1 MTEKSIADGI
11 NRDLPT
17 GMIGISERFAVVNK
31 LITRDL
37 NGHVRNPFF
46 TRYSKED
53 ITKYLEDPCR
63 HEKNIRD
70 AITYIYG
77 ASSHFRRLIQYF
89 VSLSD
94 LSYVVSPYRI
104 DPKKANIKTTGN
116 NYRKVLNTLSAMSIK
131 TQFPK
136 ILTVCLREDTFYGT
150 MHISA
155 DSIIIQQLP
164 SEYCRISSIENNV
177 LNVTFNF
184 SYFDSRQDLLPF
196 FPEEF
201 SIKYKIYLENRMSRW
216 IELDA
221 PTSFAIKCAN
231 DILEYSI
238 PPFAGLL
245 REIYDIEDYA
255 QLKLAKTALENYA
268 MLVMTLPMDEEGRWK
283 LDFKKAKEFWS
294 NLDSVLPD
302 EIGSI
307 LTPMDVEKISFER
320 SHADD
325 TSTVTQAE
333 QDLYTAAG
341 VSSLLF
347 NNEKASANA
356 LLLSIKVDQALTY
369 GIVKSIED
377 MVNRYIQ
384 YQNYGKNFKVTFL
397 DVSPFNR
404 KELGDAYL
412 KAATYGLPTISMY
425 AASQGLGQAEL
436 DTMSFLEGDV
446 LGLVDMFD
454 PLRNTAQMTSDER
467 DKTRSGTGS
476 TIEVDDNPDGGRPV
490 LDDDEI
496 TDSGEQ
502 SRDDSDDW
510 G

>member
-1 MTEKSIADGI
+1 MYVEDQLLINGI
-11 NRDLPT
+11 NRS
-17 GMIGISERFAVVNK
+17 GAGAIGISNKFAVINK

-37 NGHVRNPFF
+37 NGQVRSPTF
-46 TRYSKED
+46 TLY
-53 ITKYLEDPCR
+53 TKDEIAQYLENPYTY
-63 HEKNIRD
+63 EKNLRN
-70 AITYIYG
+70 AVTYIYG

-89 VSLSD
+89 TSLSD

-104 DPKKANIKTTGN
+104 VPKKSNVKTTGN
-116 NYRKVLNTLSAMSIK
+116 NYRKVLNALSAMNIK

-150 MHISA
+150 MHVGA

-164 SEYCRISSIENNV
+164 SEYCKISSIENNV

-184 SYFDSRQDLLPF
+184 QYFDSRQDLLPF

-201 SIKYKIYLENRMSRW
+201 NTKYNEYKNNRKIRW

-221 PTSFAIKCAN
+221 PTSFAIKCTN

-238 PPFAGLL
+238 PPFAGIL
-245 REIYDIEDYA
+245 RDVYNIEDYA
-255 QLKLAKTALENYA
+255 QLKLTKTALENYA
-268 MLVMTLPMDEEGRWK
+268 MVVMNLPIDDDGRWK
-283 LDFKKAKEFWS
+283 IDYDKAKEFWS
-294 NLDSVLPD
+294 NLDSVLPE
-302 EIGSI
+302 EIGSV
-307 LTPMDVEKISFER
+307 LTPMDVDKISFER
-320 SHADD
+320 THASD
-325 TSTVTQAE
+325 TDTVTEAE
-333 QDLYTAAG
+333 QNLYTAAG

-356 LLLSIKVDQALTY
+356 LSLSIKADQALTF

-377 MVNRYIQ
+377 MVNRFIQ

-404 KELGDAYL
+404 KEAGDSYL
-412 KAATYGLPTISMY
+412 KAASYGLPTISMY

-446 LGLVDMFD
+446 LGLVNMFR
-454 PLRNTAQMTSDER
+454 PVQNSAQMSSDGSGSISSDT
-467 DKTRSGTGS
+467 DKN
-476 TIEVDDNPDGGRPV
+476 EEGGRPESEDTE
-490 LDDDEI
+490 L

-502 SRDDSDDW
+502 SREDGDDW